1 MRPFTTIFLN
11 CLTETGIGGRGRA
24 GERERAGEGGRAGT
38 GETAGEGEGD
48 ETGAEKGAAMQTV
61 ASHT

>member
-1 MRPFTTIFLN
+1 M
-11 CLTETGIGGRGRA
+11 TESGIGGRGSA
-24 GERERAGEGGRAGT
+24 GEGESAGEGGRAGT

-48 ETGAEKGAAMQTV
+48 ETGAEKGKTMQTV